1 MLFRSSLILSL
12 HSSVNSFK
20 GENDKKKK
28 KINQRIT
35 SVDSQAFREVT
46 FLFTGEGGWG
56 RGWHHVKQREK

>member
-1 MLFRSSLILSL
+1 M
-12 HSSVNSFK
+12 NSFK

-35 SVDSQAFREVT
+35 SMDSQAFREVT